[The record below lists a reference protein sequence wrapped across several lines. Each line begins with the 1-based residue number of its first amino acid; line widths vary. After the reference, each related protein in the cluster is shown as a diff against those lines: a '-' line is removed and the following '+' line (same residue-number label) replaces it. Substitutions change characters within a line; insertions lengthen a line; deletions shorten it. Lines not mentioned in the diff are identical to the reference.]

1 MFIDIDTYIGQQY
14 VLMQRTASKCG
25 GQKTTKKNKITGP
38 SEHPE
43 GKWWNGSYTNTNQQK
58 SRI

>member
-43 GKWWNGSYTNTNQQK
+43 GK
-58 SRI
+58 